1 MFGDEPRAKPKL
13 WKVTRVTG
21 PMKRCPRRKQKPEP
35 PSWESVRELT
45 KTQRKEA
52 VRTDF
57 VLEKKK
63 TKGSRSSPSRG
74 LGAQPGAMEG
84 PGDEKRGLW

>member
-13 WKVTRVTG
+13 WRVTRVTG
-21 PMKRCPRRKQKPEP
+21 PMKRCPRRKQKPEQ

-63 TKGSRSSPSRG
+63 QKAADPPP
-74 LGAQPGAMEG
+74 LEA
-84 PGDEKRGLW
+84 